1 MDAIQ
6 AGVMTLSED
15 EAHAILEALRNYL
28 PGLNYDLA
36 RVKHERD
43 RHHLV
48 ELERTL
54 RALQDKIAV
63 AVASSPPPRNEQF

>member
-1 MDAIQ
+1 VLA
-6 AGVMTLSED
+6 LSKD
-15 EAHAILEALRNYL
+15 EARAILEALRNYL

-54 RALQDKIAV
+54 RSVEERV
-63 AVASSPPPRNEQF
+63 ARELTSSP

>member
-1 MDAIQ
+1 VVA
-6 AGVMTLSED
+6 LSED
-15 EAHAILEALRNYL
+15 EARALLEALRNYL

-54 RALQDKIAV
+54 RFIEERIAGELTP
-63 AVASSPPPRNEQF
+63 SP